1 MIKLNETFQPKS
13 TTIVKNLKDYM
24 ENIPEDSSK
33 NIGPE
38 TLENVVSSAIVG
50 ISIYDLNQED
60 VDYTNKYKKTTVK
73 ESLQNYILT
82 KLQNGVN
89 HIPLFFIYE
98 LEDFGKFDY
107 TDFVESLDE
116 KDFKSISKELKS
128 YFEDLLEFEQS
139 SYSLKT
145 NVEAINDPSDY
156 GELIKVTTTISI
168 TQ

>member
-1 MIKLNETFQPKS
+1 MIKLNEAFQPKA
-13 TTIVKNLKDYM
+13 TTIVKNLKNYM

-33 NIGPE
+33 NIEPE
-38 TLENVVSSAIVG
+38 TLENVVSSAIIG

-82 KLQNGVN
+82 KLKNGVN
-89 HIPLFFIYE
+89 NVSLFFIFE
-98 LEDFGKFDY
+98 LEDFGKFGY
-107 TDFVESLDE
+107 SDFVESLDE
-116 KDFKSISKELKS
+116 KDIESISKELKS

-145 NVEAINDPSDY
+145 DVEAINDPIDY
-156 GELIKVTTTISI
+156 GELIKVTATIYI

>member
-1 MIKLNETFQPKS
+1 M
-13 TTIVKNLKDYM
+13 
-24 ENIPEDSSK
+24 
-33 NIGPE
+33 
-38 TLENVVSSAIVG
+38 
-50 ISIYDLNQED
+50 NQED

-116 KDFKSISKELKS
+116 KDFESISKELKS

-156 GELIKVTTTISI
+156 GELIKVTATISI

>member
-33 NIGPE
+33 NIDPE

-60 VDYTNKYKKTTVK
+60 VDYSNKYKKTTVK

-82 KLQNGVN
+82 KLKNGVN
-89 HIPLFFIYE
+89 NVPLFFIFE

-107 TDFVESLDE
+107 SDFVESLDE
-116 KDFKSISKELKS
+116 KDIESISKELKS

-145 NVEAINDPSDY
+145 NVEAINDLSDY
-156 GELIKVTTTISI
+156 GELIKVTATISI

>member
-33 NIGPE
+33 NIDPE

-89 HIPLFFIYE
+89 HIPLFFIY
-98 LEDFGKFDY
+98 D
-107 TDFVESLDE
+107 
-116 KDFKSISKELKS
+116 KDLNQQKDISYL
-128 YFEDLLEFEQS
+128 
-139 SYSLKT
+139 
-145 NVEAINDPSDY
+145 
-156 GELIKVTTTISI
+156 
-168 TQ
+168 